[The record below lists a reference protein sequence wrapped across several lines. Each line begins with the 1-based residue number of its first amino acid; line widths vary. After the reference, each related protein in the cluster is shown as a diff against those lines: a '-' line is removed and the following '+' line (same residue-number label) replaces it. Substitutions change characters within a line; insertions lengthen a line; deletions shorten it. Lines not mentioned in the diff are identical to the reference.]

1 MSNLFFLVML
11 FSVPAAP
18 EARPT
23 VALINLDHPGAGEI
37 ARVQTMLALQPAI
50 RLLPD
55 TEFTPEQ
62 QASLRSTLQA
72 VAAYPDALVRAVL
85 EKHRVHM
92 KIDRWVILT
101 TRGLYVQGPQE
112 AFFGPFAV
120 PGPRGR
126 LSEAFL
132 LLLQKP
138 QPPSRRPSATVQA
151 PFYRNWLF
159 WTGVGVIVGGLTA
172 MSLLAQEPTD
182 VEVHVFRR

>member
-1 MSNLFFLVML
+1 MSNLLFLVLL
-11 FSVPAAP
+11 FTTPPP
-18 EARPT
+18 EPKPT
-23 VALINLDHPGAGEI
+23 VALINLDHPGAGEF

-50 RLLPD
+50 RLLPE

-62 QASLRSTLQA
+62 QASLKSTLQA

-101 TRGLYVQGPQE
+101 ARGLYVQGPRE
-112 AFFGPFAV
+112 AFTGPFVV

-126 LSEAFL
+126 LSETFL
-132 LLLQKP
+132 MLLQKP
-138 QPPSRRPSATVQA
+138 QPAAQPPSTSAQS